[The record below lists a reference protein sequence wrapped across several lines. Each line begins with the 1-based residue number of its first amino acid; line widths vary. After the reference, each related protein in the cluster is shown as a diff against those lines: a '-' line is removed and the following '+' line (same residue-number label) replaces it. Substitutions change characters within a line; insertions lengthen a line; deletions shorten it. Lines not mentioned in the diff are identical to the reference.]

1 MKIKKWMWT
10 VGAIILV
17 VLLVSIGVRWLSP
30 SFSAQNLT
38 EEEAKTVAL
47 EKYPG
52 DIIKTTKTRD
62 EYQIEMQL
70 ETGIYFIKINAKSG
84 DVLSLERLQQKEEP
98 PVDKSPIQLT
108 QKEIEEHIATQG
120 ELQSI
125 ELIQETDRSYYQA
138 IVSKD
143 NEEISLKVD
152 PFTAEIIDST
162 KVPAQ
167 TTDENKVITEQEAIE
182 IAANHLQGIAED
194 EPEFHQISG
203 QTPYYLVEVEIE
215 NGDDD
220 REATVQVDAFTG
232 EVKSVSWDD

>member
-1 MKIKKWMWT
+1 MNKKKWMWT
-10 VGAIILV
+10 AGVIVLV

-30 SFSAQNLT
+30 SFSAQGLT
-38 EEEAKTVAL
+38 EEEAKTAAL

-70 ETGIYFIKINAKSG
+70 ETGIYFIRIDAKSG
-84 DVLSLERLQQKEEP
+84 DVLSLERPKQNEEP
-98 PVDKSPIQLT
+98 LVHKPQILLT
-108 QKEIEEHIATQG
+108 QKEIEAQIATQG

-125 ELIQETDRSYYQA
+125 EWIQEADRSYYQA

-143 NEEISLKVD
+143 NEKISLQID
-152 PFTAEIIDST
+152 PFTAEIIASK

-167 TTDENKVITEQEAIE
+167 TTVEHKGITQQEAME
-182 IAANHLQGIAED
+182 IAAKHLKGIAD
-194 EPEFHQISG
+194 DDPEFHQVSG
-203 QTPYYLVEVEIE
+203 QTPYYLVEVEIK
-215 NGDDD
+215 NGDED
-220 REATVQVDAFTG
+220 REATVQVDAYTG